1 MLQHIAN
8 TVIMKIYA
16 PILLVFIF
24 CSNLKAQHLK
34 FNHYNDKNGLSH
46 NSVRHIIQD
55 RQGFLWL
62 GTFSGLNRFDGY
74 QFKPDLLSSTL
85 DSDIYNA
92 DVTDMELDP
101 NTDDLWVAT
110 NKGLLLFNTATH
122 KLVDFLHNKGEGG
135 HFPYEEIRSV
145 HMDRHKRLWVGT
157 KYDGLYLY
165 DPPEQLF
172 TKIDLPNYN
181 YIKEIFEDNG
191 GNIWIGSYNGV
202 SIAKITLNAQGSITQ
217 HTNYTLSVPHSDE
230 KYPYIHFIYQDQK
243 SDIFVG
249 TRKGLYKLDRKS
261 DTFENL
267 YIEDDAVREDLGP
280 YFLSIARAPDG
291 KFWLGTLGGLIV
303 CKNLEDIAKGDFER
317 HFSILSDGTS
327 LVDNLISALY
337 FDGSGVLWIGTENG
351 LDKYDPYENQFKLN
365 KDISRYMDNKAPTI
379 KGFSKTYDGHLVVA
393 TKNNGLFISKGDAF
407 LPLHH
412 KTNNITSIYSADG
425 KIFYCGLWNGKVLIY
440 DYVTG
445 SSKIRDIG
453 FISSPVLAFLK
464 YDPNTLIVGS
474 FGEGI
479 RFLDPLTMKPIGPE
493 SILPYAEIDKI
504 KRQENILWL
513 STKDGVIHYN
523 MDTGVA
529 KRYRS
534 DMERNEG
541 LPHNYITDILVDND
555 SNVWVSTRNGMAKY
569 DAGKDNFDRISL
581 PRELLGKWIT
591 DIEIDSSRTLWLN
604 MNNNSL
610 ARYEPDSGEAHFYH
624 IESGNRLD
632 VFSINGFF
640 KFDDSRIYVGAQNGV
655 IYFEPNEI
663 RENSYVPPP
672 VITSFKI
679 QNKEVLPGLDINGQV
694 PLQMDLNYAK
704 QVVLDYSNRNIS
716 LQFSSPSYTNERLN
730 RFQYRLSGFDENWI
744 ETTSD
749 SRTVQYTNLPS
760 KDYLFEIRSRN
771 SDGNWSG
778 TSKYQIKVLPIFWL
792 TGKGLGL
799 IVLALGSIT
808 FFARK
813 QIRSRLK
820 LKRELLMEKVQ
831 RERDE
836 KLNNEKLRFFT
847 NISHELRTPLTLILG
862 PVKQLMEQDELSPYS
877 KGRANLI
884 QQNAERLLRLVNQIL
899 DFRRAET
906 GELALKV
913 IKIDIMVRTENI
925 LNSFIEMAH
934 AKNITLNLNVEESS
948 MKCHI
953 DIDKY
958 NKILFNLLSNALK
971 FTNEYGNVDLFIGFK
986 ENEPHKKLVIEVSD
1000 DGIGIPLESQERI
1013 FSRFYQVE
1021 NGMGNSTGTGIGLSL
1036 VKSLVEIHK
1045 GEIKVESRPGKGS
1058 IFTVVLPVHK
1068 SAFTKKELG
1077 NFTPNRDIIDDA
1089 LIPIKKLEASF
1100 HIVPSHKNNVEVKQ
1114 KILIIEDNT
1123 ELRNYVVEYLSDFYK
1138 VYEAENG
1145 KEGLK
1150 ICRKIKPTLCVADVM
1165 MPKMDGFEFVKEL
1178 KKDENLSHIP
1188 VVLLTA
1194 LAENENR
1201 INGYKVGVDGYLVK
1215 PFDPSL
1221 LKTRID
1227 NILKNH
1233 FDLKQKFSG
1242 EVESDALTLAHSQI
1256 DIELITKIK
1265 NLIEVNIDDPEL
1277 SSSFI
1282 CRELGISSS
1291 KLYRKITELTDLSPN
1306 EFIKTIRL
1314 KKSAHL
1320 LRTKNYNVSEVADMV
1335 GFKDPFYFSK
1345 CFKKQ
1350 FGRSPSVL
1358 IK

>member
-1 MLQHIAN
+1 MKTYFA
-8 TVIMKIYA
+8 VI
-16 PILLVFIF
+16 LVLVSFF
-24 CSNLKAQHLK
+24 DLDAQHLK

-62 GTFSGLNRFDGY
+62 GTFSGVNRFDGY
-74 QFKPDLLSSTL
+74 QFKPDLLSSSL
-85 DSDIYNA
+85 DSDIYKA
-92 DVTDMELDP
+92 DVTGMELDP
-101 NTDDLWVAT
+101 ATDNMWVGT
-110 NKGLLLFNTATH
+110 NKGLFLFNTATH
-122 KLVDFLHNKGEGG
+122 ELVDFLHNKGNQDN
-135 HFPYEEIRSV
+135 FPFEEIRAV
-145 HMDRHKRLWVGT
+145 HIDRNKRVWVGT
-157 KYDGLYLY
+157 KYDGLFTY
-165 DPPEQLF
+165 DASEKVF
-172 TKIDLPNYN
+172 TKIDLPHYN
-181 YIKEIFEDNG
+181 YIKEIFEDKE
-191 GNIWIGSYNGV
+191 GNIWIGSYIGV
-202 SIAKITLNAQGSITQ
+202 SIAKITLNAQGTISQ
-217 HTNYTLSVPHSDE
+217 YTNYTLSIPHSDE
-230 KYPYIHFIYQDQK
+230 KNPYIHFIYQDDK
-243 SDIFVG
+243 SDIFAG
-249 TRKGLYKLDRKS
+249 TRKGLYKLNRES
-261 DTFENL
+261 DAFENL
-267 YIEDDAVREDLGP
+267 YIEDDVVREDLGP

-303 CKNLEDIAKGDFER
+303 CENLEDIANGDFER
-317 HFSILSDGTS
+317 HFSILSDDTS

-351 LDKYDPYENQFKLN
+351 LDKYDPYENQFKIN
-365 KDISRYMDNKAPTI
+365 KDISLYIDNKAPTI
-379 KGFSKTYDGHLVVA
+379 KGFSKTYDGHLIVA
-393 TKNNGLFISKGDAF
+393 TKNNGLFISKGESF
-407 LPLHH
+407 VPLHY
-412 KTNNITSIYSADG
+412 KTNNVASIYSDDG
-425 KIFYCGLWNGKVLIY
+425 KIFYCGLWNGKILIY
-440 DYVTG
+440 DYVTD
-445 SSKIRDIG
+445 SSTIKDIG
-453 FISSPVLAFLK
+453 FISSPVMAFLK
-464 YDPNTLIVGS
+464 YDANTLIVGS
-474 FGEGI
+474 FGEGA
-479 RFLDPLTMKPIGPE
+479 RFLDAKTMLPNGPKT
-493 SILPYAEIDKI
+493 ILPNAEIDKI
-504 KRQENILWL
+504 KRQGNALWL

-523 MDTGVA
+523 VDTGIS

-534 DMERNEG
+534 DAENNEG
-541 LPHNYITDILVDND
+541 LPHNYITDILADD
-555 SNVWVSTRNGMAKY
+555 ESNVWVSTRNGIAKY
-569 DAGKDNFDRISL
+569 DGEKDKFDRISQ
-581 PRELLGKWIT
+581 PGELLGKWIT
-591 DIEIDSSRTLWLN
+591 DIEIDSSRTFWLN

-610 ARYEPDSGEAHFYH
+610 ARYQPHSDQVHFYH

-632 VFSINGFF
+632 VFSMNGFF
-640 KFDDSRIYVGAQNGV
+640 KFNDSRIYVAAQNGI
-655 IYFEPNEI
+655 IYFEPNTI
-663 RENSYVPPP
+663 KENTYVPPP
-672 VITSFKI
+672 VITSFRI
-679 QNKEVLPGLDINGQV
+679 QNKEVFPGLDINGQI
-694 PLQMDLNYAK
+694 PLEMDLNYSK
-704 QVVLDYSNRNIS
+704 RMVLDYKNRNIS
-716 LQFSSPSYTNERLN
+716 FQFSSPSYTNERLN
-730 RFQYRLSGFDENWI
+730 RFQYRLSGFDEHWI

-760 KDYLFEIRSRN
+760 KDYTFEVRSRN
-771 SDGNWSG
+771 SDGNWSE
-778 TSKYQIKVLPIFWL
+778 TSTYEITVLPVFWL

-799 IVLALGSIT
+799 IALALGLIT

-813 QIRSRLK
+813 EIRSRLK

-862 PVKQLMEQDELSPYS
+862 PVKQLLDQEELSPYS
-877 KGRANLI
+877 KGRGNLI

-913 IKIDIMVRTENI
+913 FKTDILIRTENI
-925 LNSFIEMAH
+925 LNSFVEVAH

-948 MKCHI
+948 MKCWI

-986 ENEPHKKLVIEVSD
+986 ENEAQKKLVIEVSD

-1013 FSRFYQVE
+1013 FSRFYQVQ

-1045 GEIKVESRPGKGS
+1045 GEIKVESQPGKGS
-1058 IFTVVLPVHK
+1058 VFTVVLPVHK
-1068 SAFTKKELG
+1068 SAFSKKELCD
-1077 NFTPNRDIIDDA
+1077 FPPNKDIIDDA
-1089 LIPIKKLEASF
+1089 LIPIKKMEASF
-1100 HIVPSHKNNVEVKQ
+1100 KSVSTNKNNIEVKQ
-1114 KILIIEDNT
+1114 KILIIEDNS
-1123 ELRNYVVEYLSDFYK
+1123 ELRKYVVEYLSDFYK

-1150 ICRKIKPTLCVADVM
+1150 ICRKVKPTLCVADVM

-1201 INGYKVGVDGYLVK
+1201 INGYKIGVDGYLVK

-1242 EVESDALTLAHSQI
+1242 EVESDVLTLAHSQI

-1265 NLIEVNIDDPEL
+1265 DLIEENIDDSEL

-1282 CRELGISSS
+1282 CKELGLSSS

-1320 LRTKNYNVSEVADMV
+1320 LRTRNYNVSEVADMV

-1350 FGRSPSVL
+1350 FGRSPSAL
-1358 IK
+1358 TK

>member
-1 MLQHIAN
+1 
-8 TVIMKIYA
+8 MKMYA
-16 PILLVFIF
+16 AIILIFIF
-24 CSNLKAQHLK
+24 CFDLDAQHLK

-55 RQGFLWL
+55 QQGFLWL
-62 GTFSGLNRFDGY
+62 GTFSGVNRFDGY
-74 QFKPDLLSSTL
+74 QFKPDLLSSSL
-85 DSDIYNA
+85 DSDIYKA
-92 DVTDMELDP
+92 DVTDMQLDP
-101 NTDDLWVAT
+101 TTNDLWVGT
-110 NKGLLLFNTATH
+110 NKGLFLFNTATH
-122 KLVDFLHNKGEGG
+122 ELVDFLKDKDRRDN
-135 HFPYEEIRSV
+135 FPHEEIRAV
-145 HMDRHKRLWVGT
+145 HIDRNKRVWVGT
-157 KYDGLYLY
+157 KYDGLFIY
-165 DPPEQLF
+165 DVPEKVF
-172 TKIDLPNYN
+172 TKIDLPNYS
-181 YIKEIFEDNG
+181 YIKEIFEDKE

-202 SIAKITLNAQGSITQ
+202 SIAKITLNTQGTISQ
-217 HTNYTLSVPHSDE
+217 YTNYTLSIPYSNE
-230 KYPYIHFIYQDQK
+230 KYPYIHFIYQDHK

-249 TRKGLYKLDRKS
+249 TRKGLYKLDKKS
-261 DTFENL
+261 DTFMNL
-267 YIEDDAVREDLGP
+267 YIEDDVVREDLGP

-303 CKNLEDIAKGDFER
+303 CENLEDIAKGDFDR
-317 HFSILSDGTS
+317 HFSILSDDTS

-351 LDKYDPYENQFKLN
+351 LDKYDPYENQFKIN
-365 KDISRYMDNKAPTI
+365 KDISLYIDNKAPTI
-379 KGFSKTYDGHLVVA
+379 KGFSKTYDGHLIVA
-393 TKNNGLFISKGDAF
+393 TKNNGLFISKGENF
-407 LPLHH
+407 VPLHY
-412 KTNNITSIYSADG
+412 KKNNITSIYSDDG
-425 KIFYCGLWNGKVLIY
+425 KNFYCGLWDGKILIY
-440 DYVTG
+440 NYVTG
-445 SSKIRDIG
+445 SSIIKDIG

-474 FGEGI
+474 FGEGV
-479 RFLDPLTMKPIGPE
+479 RFLDAKTMLPNGPKA
-493 SILPYAEIDKI
+493 ILPYAEIDKI
-504 KRQENILWL
+504 KRQGNALWL

-523 MDTGVA
+523 MDTKVI
-529 KRYRS
+529 KRYRN
-534 DMERNEG
+534 DAENNGG
-541 LPHNYITDILVDND
+541 LPHNYITDILVDD
-555 SNVWVSTRNGMAKY
+555 ESNVWVSTRNGIAKY
-569 DAGKDNFDRISL
+569 DAKKDNFDRISQ
-581 PRELLGKWIT
+581 PGELMGKWIT
-591 DIEIDSSRTLWLN
+591 DIEIDSSRTFWLN

-610 ARYEPDSGEAHFYH
+610 ARYEPNSDEVHFYH

-632 VFSINGFF
+632 VFSRNGFF
-640 KFDDSRIYVGAQNGV
+640 EFNDSRIYVGAQNGV
-655 IYFEPNEI
+655 IYFEPNTI
-663 RENSYVPPP
+663 KENTYVPPP

-679 QNKEVLPGLDINGQV
+679 QNKEILPRSDINGQI
-694 PLQMDLNYAK
+694 PLEMDLNYTK
-704 QVVLDYSNRNIS
+704 RVVLGYKNRNIS
-716 LQFSSPSYTNERLN
+716 FQFSSPSYTNERLN
-730 RFQYRLSGFDENWI
+730 RFQYRLSGFDEHWI
-744 ETTSD
+744 GTTSD

-760 KDYLFEIRSRN
+760 KDYTFEVRSRN
-771 SDGNWSG
+771 SDGNWSE
-778 TSKYQIKVLPIFWL
+778 TSTYEIKVLPIFWL

-799 IVLALGSIT
+799 IVLLLALIT

-813 QIRSRLK
+813 QIHSRLK

-862 PVKQLMEQDELSPYS
+862 PVKQLLEQEELSPYS
-877 KGRANLI
+877 KSRGNLI
-884 QQNAERLLRLVNQIL
+884 RQNAERLLGLVNQIL

-913 IKIDIMVRTENI
+913 FKIDILVRTENI
-925 LNSFIEMAH
+925 LNSFLEVAH

-948 MKCHI
+948 MKCWI

-971 FTNEYGNVDLFIGFK
+971 FTSEYGNVDLFIGFK
-986 ENEPHKKLVIEVSD
+986 ENEVHKKLVIEVSD
-1000 DGIGIPLESQERI
+1000 DGIGIPVESQERI
-1013 FSRFYQVE
+1013 FSRFYQVP
-1021 NGMGNSTGTGIGLSL
+1021 NGMANSTGTGIGLSL

-1045 GEIKVESRPGKGS
+1045 GEIKVESQPGKGS
-1058 IFTVVLPVHK
+1058 VFTVVLPVHK
-1068 SAFTKKELG
+1068 SAFSKKELG
-1077 NFTPNRDIIDDA
+1077 DFPSNREIMDDT
-1089 LIPIKKLEASF
+1089 LIPIKKLMASF
-1100 HIVPSHKNNVEVKQ
+1100 KNVPTNRNNVEVKQ
-1114 KILIIEDNT
+1114 KILIIEDNA
-1123 ELRNYVVEYLSDFYK
+1123 ELRKYVVEYLSDFYK

-1201 INGYKVGVDGYLVK
+1201 INGYKIGVDGYLVK

-1233 FDLKQKFSG
+1233 FDLKRKFSG
-1242 EVESDALTLAHSQI
+1242 EVESDVLTLAHSQI
-1256 DIELITKIK
+1256 DIELVTKIK
-1265 NLIEVNIDDPEL
+1265 NLIEENIDDPEL

-1282 CRELGISSS
+1282 CKELGLSSS

-1320 LRTKNYNVSEVADMV
+1320 LRTRNYNVSEVADMV

-1350 FGRSPSVL
+1350 FGRSPSAL

>member
-1 MLQHIAN
+1 MKSYL
-8 TVIMKIYA
+8 VI
-16 PILLVFIF
+16 LVVFVSF
-24 CSNLKAQHLK
+24 FDLDAQHLK

-46 NSVRHIIQD
+46 NSVRHIVQD

-74 QFKPDLLSSTL
+74 QFKSDLLSSSV
-85 DSDIYNA
+85 DSEIYKADI
-92 DVTDMELDP
+92 TGMELDP
-101 NTDDLWVAT
+101 STHNMWIGT

-122 KLVDFLHNKGEGG
+122 ELVDFLHNKGGQDS
-135 HFPYEEIRSV
+135 FPYEEVRAV
-145 HMDRHKRLWVGT
+145 HIDRHKKVWIGT
-157 KYDGLYLY
+157 KYNGLFRY
-165 DPPEQLF
+165 DASERAF
-172 TKIDLPNYN
+172 TKIDLPNYD
-181 YIKEIFEDNG
+181 YIKEIFEDNE

-202 SIAKITLNAQGSITQ
+202 SIAKITLNARGTISQYK
-217 HTNYTLSVPHSDE
+217 NYILSVPHSDE
-230 KYPYIHFIYQDQK
+230 KYPYIHFIYQDHK
-243 SDIFVG
+243 SDIFAG
-249 TRKGLYKLDRKS
+249 TRKGLYKLDKKS
-261 DTFENL
+261 DTFDNL
-267 YIEDDAVREDLGP
+267 YIEDDVVREDLGP

-303 CKNLEDIAKGDFER
+303 CKNLEDIAKGDFQR
-317 HFSILSDGTS
+317 HFSILSDDTS

-351 LDKYDPYENQFKLN
+351 LDKYDPYENQFKIN
-365 KDISRYMDNKAPTI
+365 KDISLYIDNKAPTI
-379 KGFSKTYDGHLVVA
+379 KGFSKTYDNHLIVA
-393 TKNNGLFISKGDAF
+393 TKNNGLFISKGEHF
-407 LPLHH
+407 VPLHD
-412 KTNNITSIYSADG
+412 KTNNITSIYSQDG

-440 DYVTG
+440 DYVTD
-445 SSKIRDIG
+445 SSTIKDIG
-453 FISSPVLAFLK
+453 FINSPVLAFLT

-479 RFLDPLTMKPIGPE
+479 RFLDAKTMLPIGPKA
-493 SILPYAEIDKI
+493 ILPDAEIDKI
-504 KRQENILWL
+504 KRQGNALWL
-513 STKDGVIHYN
+513 STKDGIIHYN
-523 MDTGVA
+523 VNTRVI
-529 KRYRS
+529 KRYKN
-534 DMERNEG
+534 DIEDHDG
-541 LPHNYITDILVDND
+541 LPHNYITDILVDD
-555 SNVWVSTRNGMAKY
+555 ASRVWVSTRNGIAKY
-569 DAGKDNFDRISL
+569 NRDNDNFDRISQ
-581 PRELLGKWIT
+581 PEELTGKWIT
-591 DIEIDSSRTLWLN
+591 DIEIDSSRTFWLN

-610 ARYEPDSGEAHFYH
+610 ARYEPQSNEVHFYH

-632 VFSINGFF
+632 VFSRNGFF
-640 KFDDSRIYVGAQNGV
+640 KFNDSRIYIGAQNGI
-655 IYFEPNEI
+655 IYFDPNTIE
-663 RENSYVPPP
+663 ENNYVPPP
-672 VITSFKI
+672 VITNFKI
-679 QNKEVLPGLDINGQV
+679 QNKEVFPGTDINGQV
-694 PLQMDLNYAK
+694 PLEKELNYSK
-704 QVVLDYSNRNIS
+704 RVVLDYKNRNIS
-716 LQFSSPSYTNERLN
+716 FQFSSPSYTNERLN
-730 RFQYRLSGFDENWI
+730 RFQYRLSGFDEHWI
-744 ETTSD
+744 ETASD

-760 KDYLFEIRSRN
+760 KDYTFEVRSRN
-771 SDGNWSG
+771 SDGNWSE
-778 TSKYQIKVLPIFWL
+778 TSTYEVTVLPIFWL

-799 IVLALGSIT
+799 IFLTLALIT

-862 PVKQLMEQDELSPYS
+862 PVKQLLEQEELSPYS
-877 KGRANLI
+877 KGRGNLI

-913 IKIDIMVRTENI
+913 FKTDILVRTENI
-925 LNSFIEMAH
+925 LNSFVEVAH
-934 AKNITLNLNVEESS
+934 AKNITLNLNVEETS
-948 MKCHI
+948 MKCWI

-971 FTNEYGNVDLFIGFK
+971 FTNEYGNVDLFVGFK
-986 ENEPHKKLVIEVSD
+986 ENETHKKLVIEVSD

-1013 FSRFYQVE
+1013 FSRFYQVQ
-1021 NGMGNSTGTGIGLSL
+1021 NGVANSTGTGIGLSL

-1045 GEIKVESRPGKGS
+1045 GGIKVESQLGKGS

-1068 SAFTKKELG
+1068 SAFSKKELG
-1077 NFTPNRDIIDDA
+1077 DFPPNKDIIDDA

-1100 HIVPSHKNNVEVKQ
+1100 KNVPSNKNNVEIKQ
-1114 KILIIEDNT
+1114 KILIIEDNA
-1123 ELRNYVVEYLSDFYK
+1123 ELRKYVVEYLSDFYK
-1138 VYEAENG
+1138 VFEAENG

-1178 KKDENLSHIP
+1178 KKDENLSHVP
-1188 VVLLTA
+1188 VILLTA

-1201 INGYKVGVDGYLVK
+1201 INGYKIGVDGYLVK

-1242 EVESDALTLAHSQI
+1242 EVESDVLTLAHSQI

-1265 NLIEVNIDDPEL
+1265 DLIEENIDHPEL

-1282 CRELGISSS
+1282 CKELGLSSS

-1306 EFIKTIRL
+1306 EFIKTLRL

-1320 LRTKNYNVSEVADMV
+1320 LRTRNYNVSEVADMV

-1350 FGRSPSVL
+1350 FGRPPSTL

>member
-1 MLQHIAN
+1 
-8 TVIMKIYA
+8 MKMYA
-16 PILLVFIF
+16 AIILVLIF
-24 CSNLKAQHLK
+24 CFDLDAQHLK

-55 RQGFLWL
+55 QQGFLWL

-74 QFKPDLLSSTL
+74 QFKPDLLSSSV
-85 DSDIYNA
+85 DSDIYKA
-92 DVTDMELDP
+92 DVTGLELDTSS
-101 NTDDLWVAT
+101 NNLWIGT
-110 NKGLLLFNTATH
+110 NKGLYLFNTATH
-122 KLVDFLHNKGEGG
+122 ELVDFLHNKDRKDN
-135 HFPYEEIRSV
+135 FPYEEIRSV
-145 HMDRHKRLWVGT
+145 HIDRHKRVWVGT

-165 DPPEQLF
+165 GATEKVF
-172 TKIDLPNYN
+172 TKVDLPNYN
-181 YIKEIFEDNG
+181 YIKEIFEDNE

-202 SIAKITLNAQGSITQ
+202 SIAKITLNAQGTISQ
-217 HTNYTLSVPHSDE
+217 YTNYILSVPHSDE
-230 KYPYIHFIYQDQK
+230 KHPYIHFIYQDHKQ
-243 SDIFVG
+243 DIFAG
-249 TRKGLYKLDRKS
+249 TREGLYKLNKES
-261 DTFENL
+261 NAFENL
-267 YIEDDAVREDLGP
+267 YIEDDVIREDLGP

-303 CKNLEDIAKGDFER
+303 CNNLEDIAKGDFER
-317 HFSILSDGTS
+317 HFSILSDDTS
-327 LVDNLISALY
+327 LIDNLISALY

-351 LDKYDPYENQFKLN
+351 LDKYDPYENQFKIN
-365 KDISRYMDNKAPTI
+365 KDISLYIDNKAPTI
-379 KGFSKTYDGHLVVA
+379 KGFSKTYDNHLIVA
-393 TKNNGLFISKGDAF
+393 TKNNGLFISKGENF
-407 LPLHH
+407 VPLQY
-412 KTNNITSIYSADG
+412 KTNNITSIYSDDG
-425 KIFYCGLWNGKVLIY
+425 KTFYCGLWDGKILVY
-440 DYVTG
+440 DYVTKT
-445 SSKIRDIG
+445 SRIKDIG
-453 FISSPVLAFLK
+453 FLSSPVMAFLK

-474 FGEGI
+474 FGEGAL
-479 RFLDPLTMKPIGPE
+479 FLDAKTLATSGPRA
-493 SILPYAEIDKI
+493 ILPDAEIDKI
-504 KRQENILWL
+504 KRQGNALWL
-513 STKDGVIHYN
+513 STKDGVIHYDV
-523 MDTGVA
+523 DTRVI
-529 KRYRS
+529 KRYRNDIES
-534 DMERNEG
+534 NEG
-541 LPHNYITDILVDND
+541 LPHNYITDILVDDEN
-555 SNVWVSTRNGMAKY
+555 NVWVSTRNGIAKY
-569 DAGKDNFDRISL
+569 NAGKDNFNRISQ
-581 PRELLGKWIT
+581 PEELLGKWIT
-591 DIEIDSSRTLWLN
+591 DIEIDSSKSLWLN

-610 ARYEPDSGEAHFYH
+610 ARYEPKSNEVHFYQ

-632 VFSINGFF
+632 VFSRNGFF
-640 KFDDSRIYVGAQNGV
+640 KFNDTQIYVGAQNGI
-655 IYFEPNEI
+655 IYFSPNNIE
-663 RENSYVPPP
+663 ENNFVPPP
-672 VITSFKI
+672 VITNFKI
-679 QNKEVLPGLDINGQV
+679 QNKEVLPGVEINGQV
-694 PLQMDLNYAK
+694 PLEKDINYSK
-704 QVVLDYSNRNIS
+704 DVILDYKNRNIS
-716 LQFSSPSYTNERLN
+716 FQFSSPSYTNERLN
-730 RFQYRLSGFDENWI
+730 RFQYRLSGFDEHWV

-760 KDYLFEIRSRN
+760 RNYTFEVRSRN
-771 SDGNWSG
+771 SDGNWSK
-778 TSKYQIKVLPIFWL
+778 TSTYKIRVLPIFWL
-792 TGKGLGL
+792 TGQGLGL
-799 IVLALGSIT
+799 ILLALVLIT

-862 PVKQLMEQDELSPYS
+862 PVKQLLEQDDLSPYS
-877 KGRANLI
+877 KGRGNLI

-913 IKIDIMVRTENI
+913 FKIDILVRTENI
-925 LNSFIEMAH
+925 LNSFVEVAH
-934 AKNITLNLNVEESS
+934 AKNITLNLNVEEES
-948 MKCHI
+948 MKCWI

-986 ENEPHKKLVIEVSD
+986 ENELHKKLVIEVSD
-1000 DGIGIPLESQERI
+1000 DGIGIPLESQEHI
-1013 FSRFYQVE
+1013 FSRFYQVQ
-1021 NGMGNSTGTGIGLSL
+1021 NSMGNTTGTGIGLSL

-1045 GEIKVESRPGKGS
+1045 GEIKVESVPGKGS
-1058 IFTVVLPVHK
+1058 IFTVILPVYK

-1077 NFTPNRDIIDDA
+1077 DFPLNKDIIDDT

-1100 HIVPSHKNNVEVKQ
+1100 KSVPTNKNNVDVKQ
-1114 KILIIEDNT
+1114 KILIIEDNS
-1123 ELRNYVVEYLSDFYK
+1123 ELRKYVVEYLSDFYK

-1201 INGYKVGVDGYLVK
+1201 INGYKIGVDGYLVK

-1242 EVESDALTLAHSQI
+1242 DVESDVLTLAHSQL
-1256 DIELITKIK
+1256 DIELITKVK
-1265 NLIEVNIDDPEL
+1265 NLIEENIDYPEL

-1282 CRELGISSS
+1282 CKELGLSSS
-1291 KLYRKITELTDLSPN
+1291 KLYRKITELTDLPPN

-1320 LRTKNYNVSEVADMV
+1320 LRSRKYNVSEVADMV

-1350 FGRSPSVL
+1350 FGRSPSAL

>member
-1 MLQHIAN
+1 
-8 TVIMKIYA
+8 MKMYA
-16 PILLVFIF
+16 AIILVLIF
-24 CSNLKAQHLK
+24 CFELDAQHLK

-55 RQGFLWL
+55 QQGFLWL

-74 QFKPDLLSSTL
+74 QFKPDLLSSSV
-85 DSDIYNA
+85 DSDIYKA
-92 DVTDMELDP
+92 DVTGLELDTST
-101 NTDDLWVAT
+101 NNLWIAT
-110 NKGLLLFNTATH
+110 NKGLYLFNTATH
-122 KLVDFLHNKGEGG
+122 ELVDFLHNKDRKDN
-135 HFPYEEIRSV
+135 FPYEEIRSV
-145 HMDRHKRLWVGT
+145 HIDRHKRVWVGT

-165 DPPEQLF
+165 GATEKVF
-172 TKIDLPNYN
+172 TKVDLPNYN
-181 YIKEIFEDNG
+181 YIKEIFEDNE

-202 SIAKITLNAQGSITQ
+202 SIAKITLNAQGTISQ
-217 HTNYTLSVPHSDE
+217 YTNYILSVPHSDE
-230 KYPYIHFIYQDQK
+230 KHPYIHFIYQDHKQ
-243 SDIFVG
+243 DIFAG
-249 TRKGLYKLDRKS
+249 TREGLYKLNKES
-261 DTFENL
+261 NAFENL
-267 YIEDDAVREDLGP
+267 YIEDDVIREDLGP

-303 CKNLEDIAKGDFER
+303 CNNLEDIAKGDFER
-317 HFSILSDGTS
+317 HFSILSDDTS
-327 LVDNLISALY
+327 LIDNLISALY

-351 LDKYDPYENQFKLN
+351 LDKYDPYENQFKIN
-365 KDISRYMDNKAPTI
+365 KDISLYIDNKAPTI
-379 KGFSKTYDGHLVVA
+379 KGFSKTYDNHLIVA
-393 TKNNGLFISKGDAF
+393 TKNNGLFISKGENF
-407 LPLHH
+407 VPLHY
-412 KTNNITSIYSADG
+412 KTNNITSIYSDDG
-425 KIFYCGLWNGKVLIY
+425 KTFYCGLWDGKILVY
-440 DYVTG
+440 DYVTKT
-445 SSKIRDIG
+445 SRIKDIG
-453 FISSPVLAFLK
+453 FLSSPVMAFLK

-474 FGEGI
+474 FGEGAL
-479 RFLDPLTMKPIGPE
+479 FLDAKTLATNG
-493 SILPYAEIDKI
+493 SRAILPDAEIDKI
-504 KRQENILWL
+504 KRQGNALWL
-513 STKDGVIHYN
+513 STKDGVIHYDV
-523 MDTGVA
+523 DTRVI
-529 KRYRS
+529 KRYRNDIES
-534 DMERNEG
+534 NEG
-541 LPHNYITDILVDND
+541 LPHNYITDILVDDEN
-555 SNVWVSTRNGMAKY
+555 NVWVSTRNGIAKY
-569 DAGKDNFDRISL
+569 NAGKDNFDRISQ
-581 PRELLGKWIT
+581 PEELLGKWIT
-591 DIEIDSSRTLWLN
+591 DIEIDSSKSLWLN

-610 ARYEPDSGEAHFYH
+610 ARYEPKSNEVHFYQ

-632 VFSINGFF
+632 VFSRNGFF
-640 KFDDSRIYVGAQNGV
+640 KFNDTQIYVGAQNGI
-655 IYFEPNEI
+655 IYFSPNNIE
-663 RENSYVPPP
+663 ENSFVPPP
-672 VITSFKI
+672 VITNFKI
-679 QNKEVLPGLDINGQV
+679 QNKEVLPGVEINGQV
-694 PLQMDLNYAK
+694 PLEKDINYSK
-704 QVVLDYSNRNIS
+704 DVILDYKNRNIS
-716 LQFSSPSYTNERLN
+716 FQFSSPSYTNERLN
-730 RFQYRLSGFDENWI
+730 RFQYRLSGFDEHWV

-760 KDYLFEIRSRN
+760 QTYTFEVRSRN
-771 SDGNWSG
+771 SDGNWSK
-778 TSKYQIKVLPIFWL
+778 TSTYKIRVLPIFWL
-792 TGKGLGL
+792 TGQGLGL
-799 IVLALGSIT
+799 ILLALVLIT

-862 PVKQLMEQDELSPYS
+862 PVKQLLEQEDLSPYS
-877 KGRANLI
+877 KGRGNLI

-913 IKIDIMVRTENI
+913 FKIDILVRTENI
-925 LNSFIEMAH
+925 LNSFVEVAH
-934 AKNITLNLNVEESS
+934 AKNITLNLNVEEES
-948 MKCHI
+948 MKCWI

-986 ENEPHKKLVIEVSD
+986 ENELHKKLVIEVSD
-1000 DGIGIPLESQERI
+1000 DGIGIPLESQEHI
-1013 FSRFYQVE
+1013 FSRFYQVQ
-1021 NGMGNSTGTGIGLSL
+1021 NGMGNTTGTGIGLSL

-1045 GEIKVESRPGKGS
+1045 GEIKVESVPGKGS
-1058 IFTVVLPVHK
+1058 IFTVILPVYK

-1077 NFTPNRDIIDDA
+1077 DFPLNKDIIDDT

-1100 HIVPSHKNNVEVKQ
+1100 KSVPTNRNNVDVKQ
-1114 KILIIEDNT
+1114 KILIIEDNA
-1123 ELRNYVVEYLSDFYK
+1123 ELRKYVVEFLSDFYK

-1165 MPKMDGFEFVKEL
+1165 MPKMDGFEFVMEL

-1201 INGYKVGVDGYLVK
+1201 INGYKIGVDGYLVK

-1242 EVESDALTLAHSQI
+1242 DVESDVLTLAHSQL
-1256 DIELITKIK
+1256 DIELITKVK
-1265 NLIEVNIDDPEL
+1265 NLIEENIDYPEL

-1282 CRELGISSS
+1282 CKELGLSSS
-1291 KLYRKITELTDLSPN
+1291 KLYRKITELTDLPPN

-1320 LRTKNYNVSEVADMV
+1320 LRSRKYNVSEVADMV

-1350 FGRSPSVL
+1350 FGRSPSAL